1 MAEEGEQMLTRYLP
15 ADGGA
20 GPAAGCRSKRDRS
33 LQINLVSLL
42 LNSLWHLYFMFE
54 FGNDFNGPEADA
66 YSVADGQEGEDA
78 QHLVPPQREKT
89 ETQGKI
95 EIESKDSNF
104 CNMQINLVGSKHP
117 WSLSSRPTVL

>member
-1 MAEEGEQMLTRYLP
+1 MG
-15 ADGGA
+15 GGA
-20 GPAAGCRSKRDRS
+20 AGRMSVKEGQVTANKLS
-33 LQINLVSLL
+33 SLL

-89 ETQGKI
+89 EMKGKN
-95 EIESKDSNF
+95 ESGKA
-104 CNMQINLVGSKHP
+104 
-117 WSLSSRPTVL
+117 

>member
-1 MAEEGEQMLTRYLP
+1 
-15 ADGGA
+15 
-20 GPAAGCRSKRDRS
+20 
-33 LQINLVSLL
+33 
-42 LNSLWHLYFMFE
+42 MFE

-95 EIESKDSNF
+95 EIEWKIRTF
-104 CNMQINLVGSKHP
+104 MQYANQPGGIKTTVVILLETYSSLMKESGCPTLHQFHNL
-117 WSLSSRPTVL
+117 